1 MHMNIKIMVLL
12 KDLKHK
18 TFGGVKVLPCEI
30 FQDSDYTVLG
40 SAGTLGVG
48 KTVYWRTNYTG
59 RTFSH
64 QGTLKLVNANKK
76 CMS

>member
-18 TFGGVKVLPCEI
+18 TFGSVKVFPCEI
-30 FQDSDYTVLG
+30 FRDSDYTVPG
-40 SAGTLGVG
+40 SPGKLEVG
-48 KTVYWRTNYTG
+48 KTVYWRTNYAG

-64 QGTLKLVNANKK
+64 QGTLNFVDANKK